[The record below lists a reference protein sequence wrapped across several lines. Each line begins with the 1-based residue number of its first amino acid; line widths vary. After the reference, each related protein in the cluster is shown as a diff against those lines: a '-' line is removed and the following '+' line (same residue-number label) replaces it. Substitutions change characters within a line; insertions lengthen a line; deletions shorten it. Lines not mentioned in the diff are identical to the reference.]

1 MDKLKLTAQIK
12 DIDLKNKMFRIID
25 KANGSLKNYDVRF
38 SDFLNPFEVES
49 AKAILNANDDL
60 KYTVDGGYDE
70 SERKIVFIYPFY
82 MDYEDIN
89 ETLRFIQI
97 EGNFKFKSI
106 SHKDYLGSLLS
117 LGIKREKI
125 GDIIIHENFCQV
137 IVTFDICDFI
147 LMNLE
152 KVARNNVKLKEISKK
167 EVVYNPPNYKEI
179 NFTVSSSRIDC
190 IISGLYNI
198 SRQESAKLISNEKV
212 QVNYEKITSCS
223 KEIKSESLISVRGK
237 GRSQI
242 NNIGGLTK
250 KGKVK
255 VQGKLLL

>member
-1 MDKLKLTAQIK
+1 MDKIKLTSYIK
-12 DIDLKNKMFRIID
+12 DIGLKNKMFKIID
-25 KANGSLKNYDVRF
+25 KANGCLKNYDVRY
-38 SDFLNPFEVES
+38 SDFLNPFEVEN
-49 AKAILNANDDL
+49 AKAILNSNDDL
-60 KYTVDGGYDE
+60 KYSVDGGYDE

-82 MDYEDIN
+82 MEYEDID

-137 IVTFDICDFI
+137 IVSHDICDFI

-152 KVARNNVKLKEISKK
+152 KVARNNVKLKEISR
-167 EVVYNPPNYKEI
+167 EDIIYNPPAVKDI
-179 NFTVSSSRIDC
+179 SFTVSSSRIDC

-198 SRQESAKLISNEKV
+198 SRQESAKLINNEKV
-212 QVNYEKITSCS
+212 QLNYEKIISCS
-223 KEIKSESLISVRGK
+223 KEIKSGCLISVRGK

-242 NNIGGLTK
+242 TNIGDLTK
-250 KGKVK
+250 KGKIK
-255 VQGKLLL
+255 VQGKILL

>member
-1 MDKLKLTAQIK
+1 MDKLKLTSHIK

-25 KANGSLKNYDVRF
+25 KANGCLKNYDVRF
-38 SDFLNPFEVES
+38 SDFLNPFEVKN
-49 AKAILNANDDL
+49 AKAILNSNDDL
-60 KYTVDGGYDE
+60 KYTVDGGYDK

-82 MDYEDIN
+82 MDYEDIS

-152 KVARNNVKLKEISKK
+152 KVARNNVKLKEISRK
-167 EVVYNPPNYKEI
+167 EVLYNPPNYKEI

-198 SRQESAKLISNEKV
+198 SRQESAKLINSEKV
-212 QVNYEKITSCS
+212 HVNYEKVISCS

-242 NNIGGLTK
+242 INIGDLTK
-250 KGKVK
+250 KGKIK

>member
-1 MDKLKLTAQIK
+1 MDKLKLTAHIK

-125 GDIIIHENFCQV
+125 GDIIIRENFCQV

-152 KVARNNVKLKEISKK
+152 KVARNNVKLKEISRK

-242 NNIGGLTK
+242 NNIGSLTK